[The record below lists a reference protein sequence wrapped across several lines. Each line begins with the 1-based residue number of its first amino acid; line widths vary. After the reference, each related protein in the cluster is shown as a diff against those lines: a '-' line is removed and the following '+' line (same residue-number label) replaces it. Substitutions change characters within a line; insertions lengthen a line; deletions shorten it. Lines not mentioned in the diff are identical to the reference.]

1 MKQYTQQY
9 TKQHTQQYVKHPA
22 QHRPARPEGLALR
35 KGTTAMPELTSRR
48 GLLFGTAAV
57 SAGVLLAGCT
67 SNESDD
73 EPASND
79 QPAADDKK
87 GKQVTIGFAGP
98 QADHGWLNAINDNA
112 KSRAKKYEDVTLEI
126 TEGSNDTAAQIGQI
140 ETLINKKVDVL
151 VILPADGKALTQVGL
166 KAMRAGIPVVNL
178 DRIFNSPQAYRCYIG
193 GDNFGMGLNAGHY
206 IGEQLKDK
214 KNAKVIE
221 LAGLDNLE
229 LTKQR
234 TAGFDAALKN
244 YPNIKK
250 VARQAAEF
258 TVESG
263 QAKMSQLL
271 QAQSSFDALW
281 NHDDDQGVGAL
292 RAIEQAGRDDFIM
305 VGGAGALSAMQAI
318 ESDNSVLKA
327 TVLYPPTMAASAID
341 LARALGQGKGVSGLA
356 EFEIPSSLTLYSAV
370 VDKENVKTYLPTGFK

>member
-1 MKQYTQQY
+1 
-9 TKQHTQQYVKHPA
+9 
-22 QHRPARPEGLALR
+22 
-35 KGTTAMPELTSRR
+35 MPESRSLTSRR

-57 SAGVLLAGCT
+57 SAGAFLTACT
-67 SNESDD
+67 SNE
-73 EPASND
+73 PADSGEKTGAD
-79 QPAADDKK
+79 TRPAADDKP
-87 GKQVTIGFAGP
+87 GKAVTIGYAGP
-98 QADHGWLNAINDNA
+98 QADHGWLNAVNENA
-112 KSRAKKYEDVTLEI
+112 KSRAEKYEDVTLEV

-193 GDNFGMGLNAGHY
+193 GDNYGMGLNAGHY
-206 IGEQLKDK
+206 IGEKLKDK
-214 KNAKVIE
+214 ENAKVVE

-250 VARQAAEF
+250 VARQAADF

-263 QAKMSQLL
+263 QAKMAQLL
-271 QAQSSFDALW
+271 QAQSGFDALW

-292 RAIEQAGRDDFIM
+292 RAIEQAGRDDFLM

-318 ESDNSVLKA
+318 EADDGVLKA

-341 LARALGQGKGVSGLA
+341 LARALGQGKGIGGLA

-370 VDKENVKTYLPTGFK
+370 VDKDNVDQYMPTGFK

>member
-1 MKQYTQQY
+1 MTQLP
-9 TKQHTQQYVKHPA
+9 T
-22 QHRPARPEGLALR
+22 
-35 KGTTAMPELTSRR
+35 RR

-67 SNESDD
+67 SNESGDD
-73 EPASND
+73 GQAADN
-79 QPAADDKK
+79 QPAADDQP

-98 QADHGWLNAINDNA
+98 QADHGWLNAINENA
-112 KSRAKKYEDVTLEI
+112 KSRAEKYEDVTLEI

-151 VILPADGKALTQVGL
+151 VILPADGKALTQSGL
-166 KAMRAGIPVVNL
+166 KAMRAGIPVINL
-178 DRIFNSPQAYRCYIG
+178 DRIFNTPQAYRCWIG
-193 GDNFGMGLNAGHY
+193 GDNYGMGLNAGHY

-214 KNAKVIE
+214 PNARVIE

-229 LTKQR
+229 LTQQR
-234 TAGFDAALKN
+234 TQGFDDALKN
-244 YPNIKK
+244 YPNIRK

-263 QAKMSQLL
+263 QAKMAQLL
-271 QAQSSFDALW
+271 QAQSQFDALW

-292 RAIEQAGRDDFIM
+292 RAIEQAGRDDFLM
-305 VGGAGALSAMQAI
+305 VGGAGALSAFQAI
-318 ESDNSVLKA
+318 KQDDGVLKA

-341 LARALGQGKGVSGLA
+341 LARALGQAKGIGGLA
-356 EFEIPSSLTLYSAV
+356 EYEIPASITLYSAV
-370 VDKENVKTYLPTGFK
+370 VDKNNVDQYMSTGFE

>member
-1 MKQYTQQY
+1 
-9 TKQHTQQYVKHPA
+9 
-22 QHRPARPEGLALR
+22 
-35 KGTTAMPELTSRR
+35 MPEFTSRR

-57 SAGVLLAGCT
+57 SAGALLVGCT
-67 SNESDD
+67 SNETKDD
-73 EPASND
+73 PAAAD
-79 QPAADDKK
+79 QPAADDKP
-87 GKQVTIGFAGP
+87 GKAVTIGFAGP
-98 QADHGWLNAINDNA
+98 QADHGWLNAINQNA
-112 KSRAKKYEDVTLEI
+112 KSRAERYEDVTLEI
-126 TEGSNDTAAQIGQI
+126 TEGSNDTAQQIGQI

-151 VILPADGKALTQVGL
+151 VVLPADGKALTQVGL

-178 DRIFNSPQAYRCYIG
+178 DRIFNSPQAYRCWIG
-193 GDNFGMGLNAGHY
+193 GDNYGMGLNAGHY

-214 KNAKVIE
+214 GDARVIE

-234 TAGFDAALKN
+234 TKGFDDALKN

-263 QAKMSQLL
+263 QAKMAQLL
-271 QAQSSFDALW
+271 QAQSNFDALW

-292 RAIEQAGRDDFIM
+292 RAIEQAGRDDFLM
-305 VGGAGALSAMQAI
+305 VGGAGALSAFQAI
-318 ESDNSVLKA
+318 KKDDGVLKA

-341 LARALGQGKGVSGLA
+341 LARALGQAKGVSGLA

-370 VDKENVKTYLPTGFK
+370 VDKDNVDQYMATGFK

>member
-1 MKQYTQQY
+1 
-9 TKQHTQQYVKHPA
+9 
-22 QHRPARPEGLALR
+22 
-35 KGTTAMPELTSRR
+35 MPETTSRR
-48 GLLFGTAAV
+48 GLLFGAAAAV
-57 SAGVLLAGCT
+57 TTGGLLTACT
-67 SNESDD
+67 SNEPK
-73 EPASND
+73 EAKPAAND
-79 QPAADDKK
+79 KPAADDKP
-87 GKQVTIGFAGP
+87 GKHVTIGFAGP

-112 KSRAKKYEDVTLEI
+112 IERAKKYSDVTLEA
-126 TEGSNDTAAQIGQI
+126 TEGSNDTAAQIGQV

-178 DRIFNSPQAYRCYIG
+178 DRIFNTPQAYRCWIG
-193 GDNFGMGLNAGHY
+193 GDNYGMGLSAGNY

-214 KNAKVIE
+214 KNAKVVE

-234 TAGFDAALKN
+234 SQGFDDALKN

-271 QAQSSFDALW
+271 QAQKNFDALW

-292 RAIEQAGRDDFIM
+292 RAIKQAGRDDFLM

-318 ESDNSVLKA
+318 EAGNSVLKA

-341 LARALGQGKGVSGLA
+341 LARALGQGKGVSGMA
-356 EFEIPSSLTLYSAV
+356 EFEIPAHVTLFSAV
-370 VDKENVKTYLPTGFK
+370 VDKDNVAQYMPTGFK

>member
-1 MKQYTQQY
+1 
-9 TKQHTQQYVKHPA
+9 
-22 QHRPARPEGLALR
+22 
-35 KGTTAMPELTSRR
+35 MPEFTSRR
-48 GLLFGTAAV
+48 GLLLEAAAV
-57 SAGVLLAGCT
+57 SAGVLVTGCT
-67 SNESDD
+67 SNESGDD
-73 EPASND
+73 EPAAND
-79 QPAADDKK
+79 RPAADDKP

-112 KSRAKKYEDVTLEI
+112 QKRAEKYSDVTLEI
-126 TEGSNDTAAQIGQI
+126 TEGSNDTAQQIGQI

-178 DRIFNSPQAYRCYIG
+178 DRIFNTPQAYRCWVG
-193 GDNFGMGLNAGHY
+193 GDNYGMGLNAGHY
-206 IGEQLKDK
+206 IGEKLKDK
-214 KNAKVIE
+214 PDAKVVE

-229 LTKQR
+229 LTRQR
-234 TAGFDAALKN
+234 TQGFDDALKN

-263 QAKMSQLL
+263 QAKTAQLL
-271 QAQSSFDALW
+271 QAQSRIDALW

-292 RAIEQAGRDDFIM
+292 RAIEQAGRDEFLM
-305 VGGAGALSAMQAI
+305 VGGAGALSAFQAI
-318 ESDNSVLKA
+318 KADDKVLKA

-341 LARALGQGKGVSGLA
+341 LARALGQGKGVGGLA
-356 EFEIPSSLTLYSAV
+356 EFEIPSSVTCYSAV
-370 VDKENVKTYLPTGFK
+370 VDKENVDRYMSTGFR

>member
-1 MKQYTQQY
+1 
-9 TKQHTQQYVKHPA
+9 
-22 QHRPARPEGLALR
+22 
-35 KGTTAMPELTSRR
+35 MPEPTSVSSRR
-48 GLLFGTAAV
+48 SLLFGAAAAV
-57 SAGVLLAGCT
+57 TAGGLLTACT
-67 SNESDD
+67 SNEPSDKSDD
-73 EPASND
+73 GSKAAD
-79 QPAADDKK
+79 QPVADSKP

-112 KSRAKKYEDVTLEI
+112 KERAKKYSDVTLEA
-126 TEGSNDTAAQIGQI
+126 TEGSNDTAAQIGQV

-151 VILPADGKALTQVGL
+151 VVLPADGKALTQVGL

-178 DRIFNSPQAYRCYIG
+178 DRIFDTPQAYRCWIG
-193 GDNFGMGLNAGHY
+193 GDNYGMGLSAGNY
-206 IGEQLKDK
+206 IGEKLKDK
-214 KNAKVIE
+214 KNAKVVE

-234 TAGFDAALKN
+234 SQGFDDALKN

-250 VARQAAEF
+250 VARQAADF

-271 QAQSSFDALW
+271 QAQKNFDALW

-292 RAIEQAGRDDFIM
+292 RAIEQAGRDDFLM
-305 VGGAGALSAMQAI
+305 VGGAGARSAFDAI
-318 ESDNSVLKA
+318 KSGRGVLKA

-341 LARALGQGKGVSGLA
+341 LARALGQGKGIGGMA
-356 EFEIPSSLTLYSAV
+356 EFEIPAHVTLYSAV
-370 VDKENVKTYLPTGFK
+370 VDESNIDKYMSTGFK